1 MRIAIITFCNN
12 GNFGSELQALAM
24 NDYLVNRGHTPVFC
38 ILKSPNKLYRAFEK
52 GLETLKII
60 FFCATDSDF
69 RDRYKSLK
77 ENITYQKP
85 VLPEQRARVLEW
97 MNSRIKTIRITPN
110 IKYKKSFDCYVCG
123 SDQIWSP
130 NKLPV
135 NMNYFL
141 SGIPSSKKIAYAPS
155 FGSNSFPT
163 FFIKK
168 VFRHIADF
176 KHLSVRESDAASNLA
191 KYGINAKTVIDPTL
205 LMGSEYW
212 KNQLVKTD
220 GGYCV
225 CYFLG
230 AVSNEVK
237 KAVNRLAA
245 KRKIIVFPL
254 VQNTDGFENAV
265 TVCCNPLEFINYIY
279 NADVVFTDS
288 FHGTVFSVMLE
299 KTFYVFSRT
308 NTEFANQRSR
318 IENILMSLGV
328 EDRLVNFPESLS
340 TISAVDY
347 SSINQKLAALQKD
360 SADFFDS
367 ALKQVQN

>member
-1 MRIAIITFCNN
+1 MKIAIITFCNN
-12 GNFGSELQALAM
+12 GNFGSELQAMAM

-52 GLETLKII
+52 GLELLKIV
-60 FFCATDSDF
+60 FSCVTDSGF
-69 RDRYKSLK
+69 RKRYKSLK
-77 ENITYQKP
+77 ENIAYQNP
-85 VLPEQRARVLEW
+85 VLPEQRAKVLEL
-97 MNSRIKTIRITPN
+97 MTSRIKTIRVTPN

-123 SDQIWSP
+123 SDQIWTP

-135 NMNYFL
+135 NTNYFL

-155 FGSNSFPT
+155 FGMNTFPDY
-163 FFIKK
+163 FRKK
-168 VFRHIADF
+168 VIKYIADF
-176 KHLSVRESDAASNLA
+176 KHLSVRETDAAELL
-191 KYGINAKTVIDPTL
+191 KEYGINAKTVVDPTL

-212 KNQLVKTD
+212 KNQLVKTE

-237 KAVNRLAA
+237 NAVNRLAA

-254 VQNTDGFENAV
+254 VQNTDGFENAE

-308 NTEFANQRSR
+308 NTKYTNQRSR
-318 IENILMSLGV
+318 IENILMLLDIK
-328 EDRLVNFPESLS
+328 DRLVNDPDSLS
-340 TISAVDY
+340 TVSAVDY
-347 SSINQKLAALQKD
+347 SGINQKLASLQKD
-360 SADFFDS
+360 SAEFFDS